1 MTQNPSKNL
10 QISYFPVSLLKP
22 DPKNPRKHSAGQIKQ
37 IAASIQKFGFNAP
50 LLVNAEEQV
59 IAGHGRLL
67 AAKECG
73 LSEVPVIRLDHL
85 SPGQA
90 RAYMIADN
98 KLTENAQ
105 WDEALLVEAFQ
116 DISLT
121 EPDLS
126 LDITGFE
133 VNQIDLMISGTVK
146 EDEEEPLPP
155 PSGNP
160 VSQSGDLWLLGNHR
174 LYCGDSLQPESFE
187 ILMQGKK
194 ARQVFTDPPYN
205 VPINGHV
212 SGLGKIKHREFA
224 MAAGEMSVE
233 EFTAFLRQV
242 FERIASFSVDGA
254 IYHVCMDWRHIR
266 EIAAAGAETGLEL
279 KNICVWCK
287 DNAGMGT
294 FYRSQHEFVFVFK
307 HGTAAHTNN
316 FGLGQNGR
324 YRTNVWNYPGAS
336 SFARQTDEG
345 NVLAMH
351 PTVKPT
357 TLVADAILDCSKRGE
372 IVLDP
377 FLGSGTTLI
386 AAEKT
391 GRICYG
397 IEFEPA
403 YVDMTIQ
410 RWEKLTGKQAVHATT
425 GETFVVKGQKMGG
438 VHG

>member
-1 MTQNPSKNL
+1 MTQHQSKNL
-10 QISYFPVSLLKP
+10 QIGYVAVSLLKP
-22 DPKNPRKHSAGQIKQ
+22 DPKNPRKHSAKQITQ
-37 IAASIQKFGFNAP
+37 IAASIEKFGFNAP
-50 LLVNAEEQV
+50 LLVNAESQV
-59 IAGHGRLL
+59 IAGHGRLQ
-67 AAKECG
+67 AAKKCG
-73 LSEVPVIRLDHL
+73 LAEVPVIHLDHL
-85 SPGQA
+85 SPAQA

-116 DISLT
+116 DLSIAEL
-121 EPDLS
+121 DFS

-133 VNQIDLMISGTVK
+133 MNQIDLMIDGPAK
-146 EDEEEPLPP
+146 ENEEEPLSEPP
-155 PSGNP
+155 CDP
-160 VSQSGDLWLLGNHR
+160 VSQLGDLWLLGSHR
-174 LYCGDSLQPESFE
+174 LYCGDSLQQKSFE
-187 ILMQGKK
+187 LLMQNKK

-224 MAAGEMSVE
+224 MAAGEMSPE
-233 EFTAFLRQV
+233 EFTVFLQQM
-242 FERIASFSVDGA
+242 FKNIAVYSVDGA
-254 IYHVCMDWRHIR
+254 IFHICMDWRHVS
-266 EIAAAGAETGLEL
+266 EIMNAGTESGAEL

-307 HGTAAHTNN
+307 HGTVAHTNN

-324 YRTNVWNYPGAS
+324 YRTNVWRYPGAA
-336 SFARQTDEG
+336 SFARQTEEG
-345 NVLAMH
+345 DMLAMH

-357 TLVADAILDCSKRGE
+357 AMVADAILDCSKRGE

-391 GRICYG
+391 GRICHG
-397 IEFEPA
+397 IELDPT

-410 RWEKLTGKQAVHATT
+410 RWEKLTGKQAMHAGT
-425 GETFVVKGQKMGG
+425 GQTFSAEAVKKEGA
-438 VHG
+438 HG